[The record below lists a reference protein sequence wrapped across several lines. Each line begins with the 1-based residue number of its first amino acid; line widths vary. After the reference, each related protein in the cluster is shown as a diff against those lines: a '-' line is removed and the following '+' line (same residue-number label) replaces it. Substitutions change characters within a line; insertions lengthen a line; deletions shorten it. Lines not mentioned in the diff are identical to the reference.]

1 LHYDVLPKLQI
12 ARLSNAIFLFYQTYI
27 MSKRILLF
35 TCLLLLGVVS
45 FAQTRTVKGKVTD
58 ENGTG
63 ISGVSVVS
71 RGSKAGTQTDAG
83 GNFTLTLA
91 GDAKEILVSS
101 VGFKTQTVSIVGKDN
116 ITVSLLRDVT
126 SGEEVVVV
134 GYATVKRKDLT
145 GSVSSI
151 SSKDIKD
158 NPLSSTAEALQGRLA
173 GVQAVSSEGG
183 PGADIVIR
191 VRGGGSITQDNNP
204 LYIVDGVQVEN
215 ALSIIPPQDIASID
229 VLKDASTTAIY
240 GARGANGVVIITTRA
255 GRAGKTQVSYN
266 GSFGARKLSKTMDV
280 LSPYEFVRWQYER
293 SRGSSADSSS
303 FAQTYGTTW
312 DTLSNYKNVTPINW
326 QEEVFGRSAKF
337 QSHNVS
343 MNGGN
348 AATSFNLSFTANRED
363 GILLQSGYD
372 RNVVNFKLD
381 HKATEKLKIGMTA
394 RYIDQ
399 LIDGAGTT
407 NSGTR
412 ATNRLRHTINYR
424 PFEIPSPT
432 GGIDDFDEAYYLAS
446 SGATNPIIL
455 TEAEYRKQT
464 YKATYLSGYA
474 NYNILKNLS
483 FRTTIGFENAKTET
497 DLFYSKITS
506 TARNAASLPVASIG
520 TRDYYSITNSNTL
533 QYNLND
539 FKGHHDIS
547 VLAGEELID
556 RRFSNQTVE
565 TRYFPADISPEK
577 ALANMGLGSAPSG
590 SSQPLPT
597 SFVAPPDR
605 LFSLFGSVKYGYDD
619 KYLASV
625 NVRADRSSK
634 FSSENGTLV
643 FPSGSVAWRA
653 SKENFLKNIKW
664 INDAKLRFGFGAVG
678 NNRIDDLLYVQLYG
692 VSGQYALNHS
702 ILPGFAPS
710 ALANPNLKW
719 ETNLTRNFGLDLA
732 MFNNRVQF
740 TMDVYKNTAKNLLLS
755 VNIAPTLGYATQI
768 QNIGSSSNRGV
779 EFQVNVIPVTNK
791 NFTWNS
797 NFNISF
803 NKNRVEGL
811 GGVSQITR
819 NSGWQGSDGV
829 DDYLVKVGQPAG
841 LMYGFVTDGFY
852 GIDDFTYNATT
863 ATYTIKSGVPVNGV
877 YGVPQPGMLK
887 WKDLNGDGVITSDGD
902 RQVIGNA
909 NPKYTGGWNNQFT
922 YKNFDMS
929 VFVNFVVGNDIYN
942 ANKIEW
948 TDGAFANLNML
959 DIMKDRW
966 TNINDQGQ
974 VVTDPTALA
983 ALNKNAKIWSPVRV
997 QRWWL
1002 HSWAVE
1008 DGSYLRINNLT
1019 LGYTLPKNINSK
1031 IKMSSL
1037 RFYTTVNNLATITG
1051 YSGYDPDV
1059 TARRS
1064 DPLTP
1069 GVDFAAY
1076 PRARTWIFG
1085 LNVTF

>member
-1 LHYDVLPKLQI
+1 
-12 ARLSNAIFLFYQTYI
+12 

-35 TCLLLLGVVS
+35 TCILLLSMFS
-45 FAQTRTVKGKVTD
+45 FGQTRTVSGKVTD
-58 ENGTG
+58 DTG
-63 ISGVSVVS
+63 AGIPGVTVLPKGA
-71 RGSKAGTQTDAG
+71 RAGTQTDAS
-83 GNFTLTLA
+83 GNFSLSLPA
-91 GDAKEILVSS
+91 NGRELVFSY
-101 VGFKTQTVSIVGKDN
+101 VGFTTQTVSTQGKDEIN
-116 ITVSLLRDVT
+116 ITLQRVVA

-134 GYATVKRKDLT
+134 GYTTIKRKDLT

-151 SSKDIKD
+151 SAKDIKD
-158 NPLSSTAEALQGRLA
+158 NPLSSAAEALQGRLA

-191 VRGGGSITQDNNP
+191 VRGGGSITQDNAP

-240 GARGANGVVIITTRA
+240 GARGANGVVIITTKG

-266 GSFGARKLSKTMDV
+266 GSYGARKLSKTMDV
-280 LSPYEFVRWQYER
+280 LSPYDFVRWQYER
-293 SRGSSADSSS
+293 TRGTAADSAG

-312 DTLSNYKNVTPINW
+312 DTLNNYKNLAPINW
-326 QEEVFGRSAKF
+326 QDEVFGRSAKF

-343 MNGGN
+343 MNGGSAN
-348 AATSFNLSFTANRED
+348 TSFNLSFTANREQ
-363 GILLQSGYD
+363 GILLFSGFD

-381 HKATEKLKIGMTA
+381 HKASEKLRVGLTT

-399 LIDGAGTT
+399 EIDGAGTT

-412 ATNRLRHTINYR
+412 STNRLRHTINYR
-424 PFEIPSPT
+424 PFELPSAS

-446 SGATNPIIL
+446 SGATNPIVL
-455 TEAEYRKQT
+455 TEAEYRNQG
-464 YKATYLSGYA
+464 YKATYISGYV
-474 NYNILKNLS
+474 NYNILKNLA
-483 FRTTIGFENAKTET
+483 FRTTVGLENAKTQT
-497 DLFYSKITS
+497 DLFYSKITG

-520 TRDYYSITNSNTL
+520 IRDYTSITNSNTL
-533 QYNLND
+533 QYSVND
-539 FKGHHDIS
+539 YKEHHDFS
-547 VLAGEELID
+547 VLIGQELVD
-556 RRFSNQTVE
+556 RRFKNQGVE

-590 SSQPLPT
+590 SAQPLPT
-597 SFVAPPDR
+597 SFIAPPDR
-605 LFSLFGSVKYGYDD
+605 IFSLFGSLKYGYDD
-619 KYLASV
+619 KYLATANLRS
-625 NVRADRSSK
+625 DRSSK
-634 FSSENGTLV
+634 FSPENGSLI
-643 FPSGSVAWRA
+643 FPSGSIAWRL
-653 SKENFLKNIKW
+653 SKENFMKGISW
-664 INDAKLRFGFGAVG
+664 INDAKLRFGYGAVG
-678 NNRIDDLLYVQLYG
+678 NNRIDDLLYSQLYG

-719 ETNLTRNFGLDLA
+719 ETNITRNFGLDLS

-740 TMDVYKNTAKNLLLS
+740 TMDVYKNTAEDLLLS
-755 VNIAPTLGYATQI
+755 VSIPATLGYDRQI

-779 EFQVNVIPVTNK
+779 EFQVNTIPVSKK

-811 GGVSQITR
+811 GGVSQLTR

-852 GIDDFTYNATT
+852 GINDFTYNAT
-863 ATYTIKSGVPVNGV
+863 AGTYTIKAGVPVNGV
-877 YGVPQPGMLK
+877 YGTPQPGMLK
-887 WKDLNGDGVITSDGD
+887 WKDLNNDGVITADGD

-909 NPKYTGGWNNQFT
+909 NPKFTGGWNNQV
-922 YKNFDMS
+922 NFKSFDLS

-942 ANKIEW
+942 ANKLEW
-948 TDGAFANLNML
+948 TDGAFGNLNML
-959 DIMKDRW
+959 NIMKDRW

-974 VVTDPTALA
+974 VVTEPTALA
-983 ALNKNAKIWSPVRV
+983 ALNANAKIWSPVRV

-1008 DGSYLRINNLT
+1008 DGSYLRVNNLT
-1019 LGYTLPKNINSK
+1019 LGYTLPKNISSK
-1031 IKMSSL
+1031 VKMSSL
-1037 RFYTTVNNLATITG
+1037 RVYTTVNNLATITN

-1059 TARRS
+1059 TARRA